1 MKSIRYFIGCMLVV
15 IGALWIVGCAENPKT
30 LPQPSSPQVRTDS
43 DRFFD
48 KMKQDEQD
56 RGVRR

>member
-1 MKSIRYFIGCMLVV
+1 MKHVRYLIGCMLVV
-15 IGALWIVGCAENPKT
+15 IGALWIVGCAEKSKAP
-30 LPQPSSPQVRTDS
+30 PQPSSPQVRTDS

-48 KMKQDEQD
+48 KMKQDEQE